1 MTAASSEPRGSLGRR
16 MALVLLPLVVV
27 PLIVLGG
34 AAYLRSR
41 AILESQAAAQLV
53 TAVQSQVST
62 IQSWTEQREQRLLIG
77 SQRTELSDATE
88 SMILRPNQSSTEI
101 ARQELEELLTRQ
113 GVILFSDIAIV
124 RAGDG
129 EILASTN
136 MEWEE
141 QPFAPIAAG
150 EIPADMLGTYVIF
163 ADPLLSA
170 NTVSFA
176 SVTPMRALGG
186 SRADSFLIGIN
197 SDLRLVAMMEDI
209 QAFWEERGAYV
220 VERGGTFL
228 ALAPDVIVQLP
239 RYATAVETHA
249 MIDHPIFS
257 LAADSP
263 SGTAEYEGLDG
274 IAVFGAYEWIPEL
287 GLGVVVELPQEE
299 VFSDLNSLAPFTA
312 GLIAIVSVLALIVVI
327 FITNRML
334 RPLGQL
340 TLFAERISK
349 GDWEHRAPDERGDEL
364 GQLARA
370 FNRMS
375 AEIRGL
381 ITGLEDKVQERTRE
395 VERRALQV
403 QTAAEVARDAS
414 AVQDVNQMLEETVR
428 LISERFDLY
437 HAGVFLI
444 DESGDQAVLQ
454 AASSEGGRHMLRRGH
469 KLAVGKVGIVGF
481 VTGTGKPRIALDVGA
496 DAVHFANP
504 DLPDTRSEMALP
516 LRAGE
521 KIIGALDVQS
531 AEANAFDEND
541 IAVLETMADQVAL
554 AIENARLLDTQQHLA
569 NQRRRVIDI
578 SQRLSEQLS
587 LDQLLSE
594 SSQVICH
601 VFHFRRV
608 AIALEEGGTSVVRST
623 AALGGIDPLSLG
635 SQSPIGKGLMGRAMA
650 LKSPIKIEGP
660 LTGVEGFSKGRT
672 RSSLAAPLFGRGRVI
687 GALAIEFEAPAGIQ
701 ESDVEIVELLASQLA
716 VAIENVRLFEET
728 QQSLEQL
735 DAIYRREVSD
745 AWAQR
750 SLEFAMHDDGE
761 QGKPDH
767 TLQAP
772 ISLRGEIIGQL
783 GLEGADPSQFS
794 EEDQLILESVAEEVG
809 EALEQ
814 IRLMEEV
821 QRRANQLQAAAE
833 IARDSTGLLDVDT
846 MLSRA
851 VNLIQERLK
860 LLQTSV
866 YLKNEADSKT
876 SLIVAAGEKSAELN
890 SENHRGSSKIISH
903 VLTSGD
909 YHFSQDI
916 GRHELYE
923 AHPSLPALGS
933 ELVLPLKIG
942 DEIIGVLDVLQDRSN
957 SLSEDDVTVLQI
969 LADQLAVAIQNAR
982 LFAEAQRQAARE
994 KTVVDITRKIHES
1007 ENVET
1012 MLKTA
1017 LQEMR
1022 QALGAK
1028 RARIQ
1033 ILPAQEEDGNG
1044 SAAMPAEEQ

>member
-1 MTAASSEPRGSLGRR
+1 MG
-16 MALVLLPLVVV
+16 LVLLPLVIV
-27 PLIVLGG
+27 PLLVLGG

-41 AILESQAAAQLV
+41 AILEAQAATQLV

-62 IQSWTEQREQRLLIG
+62 IQSWTEQREQRLQIG
-77 SQRTELSDATE
+77 TQRSELADAIQTLMSQ
-88 SMILRPNQSSTEI
+88 PNRAAADI
-101 ARQELEELLTRQ
+101 ALLELEELITHQ

-124 RAGDG
+124 RASDG
-129 EILASTN
+129 EILTSTN
-136 MEWEE
+136 PDWDSLTFD
-141 QPFAPIAAG
+141 PVVAG
-150 EIPADMLGTYVIF
+150 EIPSDVVGTYVIF
-163 ADPLLSA
+163 ADPMLSA
-170 NTVSFA
+170 NAVSFA
-176 SVTPMRALGG
+176 SAAPMRAMGG
-186 SRADSFLIGIN
+186 SVADSFLIGVN

-249 MIDHPIFS
+249 MIDHPIFD
-257 LAADSP
+257 LAVDSP

-274 IAVFGAYEWIPEL
+274 VVVFGAYEWISEL
-287 GLGVVVELPQEE
+287 GLGIVVELPQEE
-299 VFSDLNSLAPFTA
+299 VFSDLNSLAPFTIS
-312 GLIAIVSVLALIVVI
+312 LIAIVSVIALVVVI

-340 TLFAERISK
+340 TQFAERISR
-349 GDWEHRAPDERGDEL
+349 GDWEHSAPEDRRDEL
-364 GQLARA
+364 GQLAQA

-414 AVQDVNQMLEETVR
+414 AVLDVNQMLEETVR

-444 DESGDQAVLQ
+444 DETGDQAVLQ
-454 AASSEGGRHMLRRGH
+454 AASSEGGRRMLRRGH

-481 VTGTGKPRIALDVGA
+481 VTGTGRPRIALDVGA

-541 IAVLETMADQVAL
+541 VAVLETMADQVAL
-554 AIENARLLDTQQHLA
+554 AIQNARLLDTQQHLA
-569 NQRRRVIDI
+569 SQRRRVIDI

-601 VFHFRRV
+601 VCHFRRV
-608 AIALEEGGTSVVRST
+608 AIALEEGGTAVVRST
-623 AALGGIDPLSLG
+623 AALGGVDPLPLG

-660 LTGVEGFSKGRT
+660 LTGVEGFADGRR
-672 RSSLAAPLFGRGRVI
+672 RSSLAAPLFGRGQVV
-687 GALAIEFEAPAGIQ
+687 GALAIEFDTPAGIQ
-701 ESDVEIVELLASQLA
+701 ESDVEIVELLASQVV
-716 VAIENVRLFEET
+716 VAIENARLFEET

-745 AWAQR
+745 AWSQS
-750 SLEFAMHDDGE
+750 SLEFAMHEDGE
-761 QGKPDH
+761 EGEPDH
-767 TLQAP
+767 SLEAP

-783 GLEGADPSQFS
+783 GLEGTDPSQFS
-794 EEDQLILESVAEEVG
+794 DEDQLILQSVADEVG

-851 VNLIQERLK
+851 VKLIHERLK
-860 LLQTSV
+860 LYQTSL
-866 YLKNEADSKT
+866 YLRDGTDST
-876 SLIVAAGEKSAELN
+876 SNLITAAGEKSTELQAD
-890 SENHRGSSKIISH
+890 NHRGSARIVSD
-903 VLTSGD
+903 VLATGD
-909 YHFSQDI
+909 HHFAQDI
-916 GRHELYE
+916 TRDELYE
-923 AHPSLPALGS
+923 AHPSLPDSGS
-933 ELVLPLKIG
+933 ELALPLKIG
-942 DEIIGVLDVLQDRSN
+942 EEVIGVLDVLQESAH

-969 LADQLAVAIQNAR
+969 LADQLAVAIQNSR
-982 LFAEAQRQAARE
+982 LFAEAQRQALRE

-1007 ENVET
+1007 ESIET

-1033 ILPAQEEDGNG
+1033 VLPAQQEDGNG
-1044 SAAMPAEEQ
+1044 SVPIVEEEA